1 VANKEMF
8 SDLIRVDKAD
18 VYKAGILAGQLH
30 RASDHVSFS
39 YNADYAAVRSE
50 PVATTLPI
58 STEPLR
64 TPARSVP
71 AYFAGLLP
79 EGRRLTALR
88 SAIKTSADDDFALL
102 LAVGGDPIGDV
113 QVVVSGEIPPPFGS
127 PSAANAR
134 SNSDDFANLSFREL
148 FAEATGAKP
157 DRGGIAGVQDK
168 VSGQMISVP
177 ISYGAGVI
185 LKFDPPEYP
194 HLVANEAFFLTMA
207 RDCGI
212 VTGDWR
218 VVNDR
223 DGMLGLLVSRFDRI
237 LLPNGLVGGLA
248 CEDGCQLANRYP
260 GDKYALDTE
269 MVFRVVANSC
279 AAPKAAAND
288 LLRQFLFAYIT
299 GNGDWHAKNVSVL
312 RRANEWEPS
321 PAYDLPS
328 SYPYGDKSLAMAV
341 NGTRQ
346 AQISRKAVLQLAES
360 VGVPERAALMTLDDL
375 LAAAEPWIVRLPELP
390 FDQQRMRHLRRA
402 MTSRLKLLSPAPL
415 RTPRRG
421 SLIHGQTPHAG

>member
-1 VANKEMF
+1 MLNEY
-8 SDLIRVDKAD
+8 IRFDRAD
-18 VYKAGILAGQLH
+18 VYKSGSLAGRL
-30 RASDHVSFS
+30 RRESDHVSFNYTEEYRDS
-39 YNADYAAVRSE
+39 GTD

-58 STEPLR
+58 STEPVR

-88 SAIKTSADDDFALL
+88 SAIKTSADDDFSLL
-102 LAVGGDPIGDV
+102 LAVGGNPIGDV
-113 QVVVSGEIPPPFGS
+113 QVVVSGEAPPTFGS
-127 PSAANAR
+127 PNAASFA
-134 SNSDDFANLSFREL
+134 SISDEFAALSFREL
-148 FAEATGAKP
+148 FAQATGAEP

-194 HLVANEAFFLTMA
+194 HLVANEAFFLAMA

-212 VTGDWR
+212 ATCDWQ

-223 DGMLGLLVSRFDRI
+223 DGMQGLLVSRFDRI
-237 LLPNGLVGGLA
+237 ALPNGSVSALA

-260 GDKYALDTE
+260 ADKYALDTE
-269 MVFRVVANSC
+269 MVFRVVTRSC

-288 LLRQFLFAYIT
+288 LFRQFAFAYIT

-328 SYPYGDKSLAMAV
+328 SYPYGDRSLAMAV

-346 AQISRKAVLQLAES
+346 AQISRKAVLRLAES
-360 VGVPERAALMTLDDL
+360 AGVPERAAIMTLDDL
-375 LAAAEPWIVRLPELP
+375 LTSAAPWIDRLSELP
-390 FDQQRMRHLRRA
+390 FDQQRMRHLRRV
-402 MTSRLKLLSPAPL
+402 MTSRMSLL
-415 RTPRRG
+415 G
-421 SLIHGQTPHAG
+421 SVSTL

>member
-1 VANKEMF
+1 MLDEY
-8 SDLIRVDKAD
+8 IQIDKAD
-18 VYKAGILAGQLH
+18 VYKAGCLAGNL
-30 RASDHVSFS
+30 RRESDHVSFN
-39 YNADYAAVRSE
+39 YTEEYAASSTD

-58 STEPLR
+58 LTGPVR

-88 SAIKTSADDDFALL
+88 SAIKTSADDDFSLL
-102 LAVGGDPIGDV
+102 LAVGGNPIGDV
-113 QVVVSGEIPPPFGS
+113 QVVASGEAPPTFGS
-127 PSAANAR
+127 PKATSFTSISDEFAA
-134 SNSDDFANLSFREL
+134 LSFREL
-148 FAEATGAKP
+148 FAQATGAEP

-177 ISYGAGVI
+177 ISYEAGVI

-194 HLVANEAFFLTMA
+194 HLVADEAYFLSMA

-212 VTGDWR
+212 ATCDWR
-218 VVNDR
+218 VVIDSH
-223 DGMLGLLVSRFDRI
+223 GMQGLLVSRFDRI
-237 LLPNGLVGGLA
+237 VLPDGSVSALA

-269 MVFRVVANSC
+269 MVFRVVTRSC

-288 LLRQFLFAYIT
+288 LLRQFAFAYIT

-312 RRANEWEPS
+312 RQANEWEPS

-328 SYPYGDKSLAMAV
+328 SYPYGDRSLAMAV
-341 NGTRQ
+341 NGSRQ
-346 AQISRKAVLQLAES
+346 AQISRKAMLRLGES
-360 VGVPERAALMTLDDL
+360 VGVPERAVAMTLDDL
-375 LAAAEPWIVRLPELP
+375 LASAEPWIDRLPELP
-390 FDQQRMRHLRRA
+390 FDQQRTRHLRRV
-402 MTSRLKLLSPAPL
+402 MTSRMKLL
-415 RTPRRG
+415 G
-421 SLIHGQTPHAG
+421 SASTL